1 MNTYRFHKELPPVH
15 QQGKILKA
23 SSYKTVSS
31 AIELLEISKTEA
43 QKRRQEAEVE
53 WRRQQELGY
62 QKGSEMARQEA
73 MRHHWATI
81 ANTLDYLSALQEQM
95 AETII
100 EAVRI
105 LIQTT
110 PDAERVL
117 QLAAAAVERL
127 QQQSWIVLCVHP
139 EDIDGVNILL
149 EGWKKIFLPR
159 QMRVET
165 RSSEEVGRGDC
176 VLESPIGRIDVSL
189 EAQLKVIQEQMQE
202 ML

>member
-1 MNTYRFHKELPPVH
+1 
-15 QQGKILKA
+15 
-23 SSYKTVSS
+23 
-31 AIELLEISKTEA
+31 
-43 QKRRQEAEVE
+43 
-53 WRRQQELGY
+53 
-62 QKGSEMARQEA
+62 
-73 MRHHWATI
+73 
-81 ANTLDYLSALQEQM
+81 M